1 MGINLKGVIS
11 SRKVLTGTIKE
22 LIIYHTDAYQIAVR
36 NGFKGTIEEWLESL
50 KGEKGEQGIRGEKG
64 DKGDPGTG
72 IEDVED
78 ALNEAVNN
86 ANTAMEKAEEAL
98 SKAESHDHDGRYY
111 TEDEV
116 NAIRSA
122 LETLINAK
130 PSTLAALGITA
141 SVSRLNN
148 TAAYFRSSDKKITD
162 IETAGA
168 VYVTNLDDSKTMPI
182 VAEEFSTSSGH
193 KLTSKANQTDLD
205 GINPFKGVFNYGN
218 IDELMTYGVYWV
230 QLNQNSTTITGT
242 IPPYVNTQFGY
253 FEVIRAYK
261 EGTDCM
267 QRFTEYFG
275 GVVHTRVYVNAGWT
289 NWLTYN
295 LNDYLPLSGGTL
307 TGTLTVKN
315 GSNGSVRLRSDGEG
329 GNIEIHSPSSYNSHW
344 EIDARNGNLRAYRN
358 NGGNIEQLNS
368 FPATSGTLLN
378 ENSVGAAAFK
388 SCQDSSSA
396 GTLSSSRTNLCTERD
411 IYYGLPTIN
420 GSHTY
425 TSSTNIYAPTSV
437 GSSGQIPVSNGSG
450 APSWKSVS
458 NIIKLLAGTVS
469 ITVDD
474 DWGSA
479 SVNITFSSA
488 FSVVP
493 IVQASTTDGKGVV
506 HVTAVSKTGCTIAL
520 YAAASKGTK
529 TIRWTAMGY

>member
-162 IETAGA
+162 IETAGT
-168 VYVTNLDDSKTMPI
+168 VYVTSLDDSKTMPI
-182 VAEEFSTSSGH
+182 VAEEFRTSSGH
-193 KLTSKANQTDLD
+193 KLTSKADQTDLD
-205 GINPFKGVFNYGN
+205 GINPFKGAFDSGN
-218 IDELMTYGVYWV
+218 IDELMTYGIYWV
-230 QLNQNSTTITGT
+230 RLNQNNTTITGT

-253 FEVIRAYK
+253 FEVIKAYK
-261 EGTDCM
+261 AGTDCM

-307 TGTLTVKN
+307 TGQLNVS
-315 GSNGSVRLRSDGEG
+315 GGDGSVNLVSTNEG
-329 GNIEIHSPSSYNSHW
+329 GNIQIYPPSSVGGYW
-344 EIDARNGNLRAYRN
+344 EIDAYNGDLRLYRN
-358 NGGNIEQLNS
+358 KGGTVECHNV
-368 FPATSGTLLN
+368 FPITSGQLLN
-378 ENSVGAAAFK
+378 DKNIVN
-388 SCQDSSSA
+388 
-396 GTLSSSRTNLCTERD
+396 NLTTTAS
-411 IYYGLPTIN
+411 G
-420 GSHTY
+420 
-425 TSSTNIYAPTSV
+425 YALDARQ
-437 GSSGQIPVSNGSG
+437 GKALNDKIPNMKVFT
-450 APSWKSVS
+450 
-458 NIIKLLAGTVS
+458 GTVS
-469 ITVDD
+469 LSVGGDWETASTTV
-474 DWGSA
+474 
-479 SVNITFSSA
+479 TFPSA
-488 FSVVP
+488 FSQIP
-493 IVQASTTDGKGVV
+493 IVQASTVEGSSVV
-506 HVTAVSKTGCTIAL
+506 NVTSVSKTNCTIAL
-520 YAAASKGTK
+520 YGSGGRGGK